1 MKKSKNTQKSVE
13 TFAELVQILDEEER
27 TNYTEI
33 LNALELPIVEFK
45 KYATWSESCYTRNCI
60 VENENFEL
68 LLICWDKKQVTEI
81 HDHGGEECW
90 MYFVE
95 GVFRENIYQKNEI
108 EELKVV
114 KTTEFT
120 SGGVSY
126 MKDFMGFHDLENV
139 SNQKSISLHL
149 YAKPIRKC
157 NVYDTNKGQ
166 FVSKELSYD
175 KKHELLK

>member
-1 MKKSKNTQKSVE
+1 M
-13 TFAELVQILDEEER
+13 
-27 TNYTEI
+27 
-33 LNALELPIVEFK
+33 
-45 KYATWSESCYTRNCI
+45 
-60 VENENFEL
+60 
-68 LLICWDKKQVTEI
+68 TEI